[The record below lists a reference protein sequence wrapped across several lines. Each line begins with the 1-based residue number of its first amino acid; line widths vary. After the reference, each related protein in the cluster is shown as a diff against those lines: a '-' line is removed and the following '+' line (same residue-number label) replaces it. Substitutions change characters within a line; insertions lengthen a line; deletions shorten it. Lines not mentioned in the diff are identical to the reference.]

1 MVKEMT
7 KEVLLSAFSG
17 ESMAH
22 MRYLIFADVAEK
34 EGFKNVARLFR
45 AIAYAEQVHATNHYR
60 VLSVYNEDAKG
71 CGGVPI
77 GPGDTKKNLELAIR
91 GEEFEV
97 AEMYPTYMKIAEFQG
112 ENDALRSFTYAYKAE
127 QIHARLYKEA
137 KESVEAGK
145 DLSINGKVWICPI
158 CGYTHVGENP
168 PDRCPVCGAKGETFK
183 SF

>member
-1 MVKEMT
+1 MT
-7 KEVLLSAFSG
+7 KESLLSAFSG

-22 MRYLIFADVAEK
+22 IRYLIFADVAEK

-77 GPGDTKKNLELAIR
+77 GPGDRKKNLELAIR

-97 AEMYPTYMKIAEFQG
+97 AKMYSTYMKIAEFQG

-127 QIHARLYKEA
+127 QIHARL
-137 KESVEAGK
+137 
-145 DLSINGKVWICPI
+145 
-158 CGYTHVGENP
+158 
-168 PDRCPVCGAKGETFK
+168 
-183 SF
+183 